1 MLKYNKCRKEGDGV
15 LYMGIDIGS
24 SGCKVSVVNETGE
37 LLCFS
42 DRRYSF
48 VHENGTSELN
58 PDLVFEE
65 TKSAIK
71 EIATKTDLSQL
82 ATLSVTSFGEMFVLL
97 DENRKVLA
105 NSISYDD
112 HRGGKE
118 TDALS
123 EALGEDT
130 IYSITGTTPN
140 AMYSLPKLMW
150 IKKHRPDIYAR
161 ANKVCL
167 FADFILIKLGAE
179 YHIDYSLAA
188 RTLMFDVK
196 DKCWSKKIL
205 SYAEIEAEKLAK
217 PVPSGTIVGKISKG
231 LACELGLPEG
241 VQLLAGGHDQSC
253 AALGAGIIK
262 EGMAL
267 DGMGS
272 NECIVPCFER
282 AMINDTMKRSNLA
295 CVPFIIPDKYVTYA
309 FNRTCGTVLD
319 WYRGLIGNV
328 SYDELLGEMEDIPT
342 KKFFLPHFAG
352 AATPYMDDDATGA
365 LVGLDLTTT
374 RGQITKGIIEGFNY
388 EIMTNLECLRESG
401 FKVRELYV
409 SGGMSQNDRVLQ
421 IKADVLGL
429 PIHRLEH
436 TQTGTMAMAILGS
449 VATNVYA
456 DIPAAVAGLV
466 RSSRTFEPDKM
477 QHEMYRKLFEQYKNM
492 YTAVKMIQG
501 RK

>member
-1 MLKYNKCRKEGDGV
+1 M
-15 LYMGIDIGS
+15 LYMGIDVGS
-24 SGCKVSVVNETGE
+24 SGCKVSVVDIKGK
-37 LLCFS
+37 LICFA
-42 DRRYSF
+42 DRKYSF
-48 VHENGTSELN
+48 VYENETSELDPN
-58 PDLVFEE
+58 LVLEN
-65 TKSAIK
+65 TMSAIK
-71 EIATKTDLSQL
+71 EIAAKTDLSGL

-97 DENRKVLA
+97 DENRNVLT
-105 NSISYDD
+105 NSISYNDQ
-112 HRGGKE
+112 RGKE
-118 TDALS
+118 
-123 EALGEDT
+123 EAKMLLREFGNDK
-130 IYSITGTTPN
+130 IYSITGTTIN

-150 IKKHRPDIYAR
+150 IKKHQPEIYKK

-179 YHIDYSLAA
+179 FHMDYSLAA

-196 DKCWSKKIL
+196 NRCWSKSIL
-205 SYAEIEAEKLAK
+205 EYAEIESEKLSK
-217 PVPSGTIVGKISKG
+217 PVPSGTVVGEIDRRIASD
-231 LACELGLPEG
+231 LGLP
-241 VQLLAGGHDQSC
+241 QNMLLLAGGHDQNC

-262 EGMAL
+262 AGLAL

-272 NECIVPCFER
+272 NECIVPCFES

-295 CVPFIIPDKYVTYA
+295 CVPFIIPDMYVTYA

-319 WYRGLIGNV
+319 WYRRLLGNV
-328 SYDELLGEMEDIPT
+328 SYDELLGEMEDAPS
-342 KKFFLPHFAG
+342 KKLFLPHFAG

-365 LVGLDLTTT
+365 LAGLDLTTT

-388 EIMTNLECLRESG
+388 EIMTNLKCLKESG
-401 FKVRELYV
+401 FEVRELYA

-456 DIPAAVAGLV
+456 DIPEAVRGLV

-477 QHEMYRKLFEQYKNM
+477 RHESYLELFEQYKKM
-492 YTAVKMIQG
+492 YAAIKKIQG